1 MITKNLLHEAY
12 FVDHTHSGKYISQY
26 FLEPIYFNLQF
37 CKCYLQNLL
46 GDSGFGIKI
55 GVLDWSL
62 VSNVGNSDARLCDE

>member
-1 MITKNLLHEAY
+1 MKLMFCSTVTY
-12 FVDHTHSGKYISQY
+12 FN